1 MYINVNVENELL
13 KKAMSFSKLKTKEEL
28 FDKALRLLVDTKRQE
43 ILKHQQK
50 IRQFQGKLH
59 WGWDDDEREPTN
71 K

>member
-1 MYINVNVENELL
+1 
-13 KKAMSFSKLKTKEEL
+13 MSFSKLKTKEEL
-28 FDKALRLLVDTKRQE
+28 FDNALRLLVDTKRQE

-59 WGWDDDEREPTN
+59 WGWDHDELEPTN